1 MSRAPT
7 NTHLSALA
15 GDYFDHRHARGYQLL
30 EAQRH
35 VFRFLEYLWQSGNH
49 TKVFTLS
56 EVLTWIHADGNRKRS
71 YQAQMLN
78 SMRGYTQYCLSRGTN
93 LPVPGSHLL
102 PGSRSRRTP
111 HIYTQHEIDALLY
124 ACPIVFDPPTAAT
137 MATIISFLVATGLR
151 IGEAL
156 SVESGDLDHEANTLL
171 VRANKNGP
179 RRIIPLHPTTIA
191 ALISYETSPPRTGLG
206 LQPGGPLFLNR
217 RRRPHQAPTIES
229 YFAKLRNAA
238 DFEWHGSTPCL
249 HDLRHTFATRVMIRA
264 YTAEDGV
271 PANTM
276 GLLANWLGHSSPAHT
291 YWYVQAVP
299 ELLGLAA
306 QRRTNQ
312 TSTESPS

>member
-1 MSRAPT
+1 MSPAPT

-15 GDYFDHRHARGYQLL
+15 DDYFDHRHARGYELV
-30 EAQRH
+30 EAERH
-35 VFRFLEYLWQSGNH
+35 VWRFLEYLWQSGNH

-56 EVLTWIHADGNRKRS
+56 EVISFIHGGGHRKRS
-71 YQAQMLN
+71 YQAQLLN
-78 SMRGYTQYCLSRGTN
+78 SIRGYTQYCLARGNN
-93 LPVPGSHLL
+93 LDVPGPRLL
-102 PGSRSRRTP
+102 PGGRSRRRP
-111 HIYTQHEIDALLY
+111 HIYTQQEIDALLD
-124 ACPIVFDPPTAAT
+124 ACPRAFDPLTAAT

-156 SVESGDLDHEANTLL
+156 KVETSDLDPHANTLL
-171 VRANKNGP
+171 VRANKNGS
-179 RRIIPLHPTTIA
+179 RRIIPVHPTTIA
-191 ALISYETSPPRTGLG
+191 ALISYETSPPRAGLG
-206 LQPGGPLFLNR
+206 LRPGGPLFVSR
-217 RRRPHQAPTIES
+217 RRRPHHVSTIES
-229 YFAKLRNAA
+229 YFVKLRNAA
-238 DFEWHGSTPCL
+238 GLDWHGSTPCL

-306 QRRTNQ
+306 QRRTNP
-312 TSTESPS
+312 TRTEPLS